1 MEKIGKSMEI
11 LIDGG
16 TLETASDFHRAFASA
31 LGIEGFY
38 GENLHALW
46 DVLSTSIE
54 RPVTLTWKQA
64 GKSKKALGADFDAIF
79 DVLRRVELQ
88 DEKFGW
94 TDRFSF
100 VLK

>member
-1 MEKIGKSMEI
+1 MKII
-11 LIDGG
+11 IDGG
-16 TLETASDFHRAFASA
+16 TIGTAKDFHRAFSSA
-31 LGIEGFY
+31 LGIESFY

-46 DVLSTSIE
+46 DVLSAGIE
-54 RPVTLTWKQA
+54 RPVTLTWKRSD
-64 GKSKKALGADFDAIF
+64 KSKQALGPDFDAII

-100 VLK
+100 ALD

>member
-1 MEKIGKSMEI
+1 MEI
-11 LIDGG
+11 CIDGD
-16 TLETASDFHRAFASA
+16 TIETVDDFHRAFSSA

-46 DVLSTSIE
+46 DVLSASIE
-54 RPVTLTWKQA
+54 RPVALTWKRSD
-64 GKSKKALGADFDAIF
+64 KSKQVLGADFDAII

-100 VLK
+100 VLE